1 MLPIFM
7 TPEFWISLV
16 SLLVL
21 ILAQYVPGFTLDV
34 PILVGYIL
42 VVVAMLYKVAS
53 DPDTNPIGKW
63 VRAFKTPEFVAAL
76 LSIAL
81 MILQGFGVV
90 VNFGITIEQIAG
102 AVVILVGYI
111 FGTAYQTRQLRIMKM
126 RNPPPMLK
134 LKV

>member
-7 TPEFWISLV
+7 APEFWISLV

-21 ILAQYVPGFTLDV
+21 ITANFIPGFVLDV

-76 LSIAL
+76 LSIVL
-81 MILQGFGVV
+81 MILQGFGIV

-111 FGTAYQTRQLRIMKM
+111 FGTAYQTRLLRLM
-126 RNPPPMLK
+126 RMRTPPVMLK
-134 LKV
+134 PKS